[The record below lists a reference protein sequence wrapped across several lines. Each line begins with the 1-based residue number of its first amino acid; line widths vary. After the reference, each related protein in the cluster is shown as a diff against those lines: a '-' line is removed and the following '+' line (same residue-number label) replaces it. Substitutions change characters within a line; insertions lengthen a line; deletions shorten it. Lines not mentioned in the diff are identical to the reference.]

1 MIERDPIT
9 GLPKE
14 LDIWEN
20 IAKGEQRIK
29 IKISKRKFGK
39 LITEIHGMNAKDIDI
54 KDVAKKLKSKLACGG
69 TVKGNTVELQG
80 DHRERVKKELIK
92 MGFAKETIE

>member
-14 LDIWEN
+14 LDVWEN

-29 IKISKRKFGK
+29 VVTEKRKFGK
-39 LITEIHGMNAKDIDI
+39 LITVVSGIDPKAIDLKDI
-54 KDVAKKLKSKLACGG
+54 AKKLKSKLACGG
-69 TVKGNTVELQG
+69 TVKGTNIELQG
-80 DHRERVKKELIK
+80 DHKRRVREELVKI
-92 MGFAKETIE
+92 GFDKNSID

>member
-29 IKISKRKFGK
+29 VTISKRKFGK
-39 LITEIHGMNAKDIDI
+39 LITVIHGINSKDIDL
-54 KDVAKKLKSKLACGG
+54 KDIAKKLKSKLACGG
-69 TVKGNTVELQG
+69 TVKGETIELQG
-80 DHRERVKKELIK
+80 DHRDRVKQELVK

>member
-29 IKISKRKFGK
+29 VTISKRKFGK
-39 LITEIHGMNAKDIDI
+39 LITVIHGINSKDIDL
-54 KDVAKKLKSKLACGG
+54 KDIAKKLKSKLACGG
-69 TVKGNTVELQG
+69 TVKGETIELQG
-80 DHRERVKKELIK
+80 DHRERVKQELVK